1 MVDGWMLLGGL
12 LLATGLFVYIRVYIN
27 CVCLSVSDYESSAT
41 MLESGIFIYFQYYYI
56 TIILNFLC
64 IVDAGY
70 PEFSADSHIGHVQK
84 SAVT

>member
-1 MVDGWMLLGGL
+1 MLLGGL
-12 LLATGLFVYIRVYIN
+12 LLATSLFVYIRVCIN

-41 MLESGIFIYFQYYYI
+41 MLQSRIYIYFQYYYI

-70 PEFSADSHIGHVQK
+70 PEFSADGHIGIQFSGIVDSFQ
-84 SAVT
+84 